1 MHPPVQTL
9 WGDTW
14 KRTAAKSQINATSVA
29 MHPFGQANWWHTWK
43 GMFKIDGVIDLN
55 CINLAIV
62 GATLKTLNKWSQ
74 GNWYSYT
81 GFCQMDQAGLQ
92 YIYIALEA
100 CWEQFTTA
108 NWAKLNFMVGFW
120 HWHIPTMVGFCH
132 GGNMPASHRHHHR
145 HHVDHH
151 HLYNC
156 MITTILI
163 VVQHLW
169 GGSRGVWSTVDEV
182 NNKCPPGSTSFTN
195 VTQIHFFNFDWN
207 SYIQMVLQSW

>member
-1 MHPPVQTL
+1 MLLIKFCWCWCWLCRWWWWWCWWYWWWWIAALCAVNYFQYTL
-9 WGDTW
+9 LG
-14 KRTAAKSQINATSVA
+14 SVRLTKWA
-29 MHPFGQANWWHTWK
+29 EMLRLSTGA
-43 GMFKIDGVIDLN
+43 DLN
-55 CINLAIV
+55 NLPLPT
-62 GATLKTLNKWSQ
+62 GPSWTLS
-74 GNWYSYT
+74 
-81 GFCQMDQAGLQ
+81 C
-92 YIYIALEA
+92 
-100 CWEQFTTA
+100 
-108 NWAKLNFMVGFW
+108 MVGFW

-132 GGNMPASHRHHHR
+132 GGNMPASHRHHHH